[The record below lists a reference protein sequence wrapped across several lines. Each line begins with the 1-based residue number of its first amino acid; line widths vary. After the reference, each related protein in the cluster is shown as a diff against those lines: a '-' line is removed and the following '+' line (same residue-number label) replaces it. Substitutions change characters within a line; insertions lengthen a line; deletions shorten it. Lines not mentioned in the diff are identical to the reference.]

1 MPRVYLIIYTRT
13 GERNDMREGVFFL
26 QGKMFFQAG
35 EKILG
40 RMEKYKKR
48 KEGKPRR
55 MKGKSE
61 KKRKRMGNFILFIL
75 IQCQQTEKI

>member
-40 RMEKYKKR
+40 SRGKIQEEERRKAKKDER
-48 KEGKPRR
+48 QK
-55 MKGKSE
+55 
-61 KKRKRMGNFILFIL
+61 
-75 IQCQQTEKI
+75 